1 MADRTVLAH
10 GLVIDGTGAD
20 PVEGSIVVEDGRIVD
35 VVTAPG
41 IPGGTDG
48 RVLRCDGRAVLP
60 GLIDAHVHVGAI
72 DVNIM
77 GQHRR
82 YLPSE
87 AALRMGRIVTETL
100 LQGFTTVRDAGGA
113 DAGFRTAVERGV
125 VDGPRLRV
133 SGRPLSQT
141 GGHGDDRTPAEQVH
155 PDQSVGI
162 GSVVADGVDGV
173 RRAAREEL
181 RRGADQLKVMAS
193 GGAMSPTDRLEAT
206 QYSVEE
212 LRTIVAEA
220 QAAGT
225 YVLAHAYTP
234 AAIRNAVAAGVH
246 SIEHGNLLDVD
257 TAKFMVDRGT
267 YLDPTLVTYEKLYE
281 EGERHGVPR
290 ENLDKIA
297 TAHDAG
303 IQGLRR
309 AYEAGVAIASG
320 SDLLGEQARHKAREL
335 AIKARVLGAMGALV
349 AATRTNAEMMGL
361 AAEIGTV
368 EPGKRADLLVVDG
381 NPLDDLSLLSERQR
395 LLVIMK
401 DGRDYKNALL

>member
-10 GLVIDGTGAD
+10 ALVIDGTGAD
-20 PVEGSIVVEDGRIVD
+20 PVEGSVVVEDGRIVD

-48 RVLRCDGRAVLP
+48 RVLRCDGRAVIP
-60 GLIDAHVHVGAI
+60 GLIDAHVHVGAL

-87 AALRMGRIVTETL
+87 TALRMGRVLTETL

-113 DAGFRTAVERGV
+113 DAGFRVAVERGV
-125 VDGPRLRV
+125 VVGPRLRV

-141 GGHGDDRTPAEQVH
+141 GGHGDDRTPAEH
-155 PDQSVGI
+155 THADPAVGM
-162 GSVVADGVDGV
+162 GSVVADGVEGV

-193 GGAMSPTDRLEAT
+193 GGAMSPADRLEAT
-206 QYSVEE
+206 QYSVDE
-212 LRTIVAEA
+212 LRAAVAEA
-220 QAAGT
+220 RAAGT

-234 AAIRNAVAAGVH
+234 AAIRGAVEAGVH
-246 SIEHGNLLDVD
+246 SIEHGNLLDAD
-257 TAKFMVDRGT
+257 TAKLMADQGT

-281 EGERHGVPR
+281 EGDRHGVPR
-290 ENLDKIA
+290 ENLEKIA
-297 TAHDAG
+297 IAHDAG
-303 IQGLRR
+303 MEGLRL
-309 AYEAGVAIASG
+309 AYEAGVSIGSG
-320 SDLLGEQARHKAREL
+320 SDLLGELARHKAREL

-361 AAEIGTV
+361 ADEVGTV
-368 EPGKRADLLVVDG
+368 EPGKRADLVVVDG
-381 NPLDDLSLLSERQR
+381 NPLDDLSLLSEQQR
-395 LLVIMK
+395 LLVVMK
-401 DGRDYKNALL
+401 DGHDYKNSLG